1 MENASVLF
9 GFFSAVIYVI
19 VSVDFFCTIALNC
32 GRSGMAPD
40 FKKWPPCLTLLAVH
54 LEVAFNHA

>member
-19 VSVDFFCTIALNC
+19 VSVDFFCTIALNW

-40 FKKWPPCLTLLAVH
+40 FKK
-54 LEVAFNHA
+54 